1 MLTITS
7 AMSWRTCLAF
17 GVLTL
22 LFGCAQTS
30 VKVAA
35 VSSAED
41 FPSEELRSSF
51 GNITI
56 VPLYEPPNIEL
67 NATVYGKGKCAIRGA
82 GSAIDG
88 TLSGLSGDSLVDAV
102 LIALTPIFAA
112 VGAIAGAVEA
122 DSEEKVKSRIEV
134 IQSKT
139 TSSDIA
145 YRFQERASELA
156 RQYNGY
162 TLLADPTDQ
171 STDYQEIPFDLLREH
186 QIDTVV
192 QLGITNIATRTA
204 EAKYCDPKLVL
215 SIQTRLALFDAA
227 HERQIYST
235 SIHRKTEARKLEDW
249 AKKDA
254 RHWDAAL
261 HESIDEV
268 TMRLLD
274 DVFLHVAPPA
284 QILPVGTSLHAGT
297 NYKLFKE
304 RRPTLAWAWN
314 PEDKSSWTGATA
326 LSNSD
331 ITYDLRITKARTN
344 RVIYEKFG
352 LSQAQHKVEKKL
364 PKKFYWQIRANYS
377 WDGLHRRT
385 RWLGNFLAKTRP
397 KT

>member
-22 LFGCAQTS
+22 LLGCAQTS

-35 VSSAED
+35 VSSADD
-41 FPSEELRSSF
+41 FPNEELRSSF
-51 GNITI
+51 GNIAI
-56 VPLYEPPNIEL
+56 IPLYEPPNIAL
-67 NATVYGKGKCAIRGA
+67 NATVYKKGKCAIRGA
-82 GSAIDG
+82 GSGIEAA
-88 TLSGLSGDSLVDAV
+88 LSGGGDAAV
-102 LIALTPIFAA
+102 IGIVLAPIFAV

-122 DSEEKVKSRIEV
+122 DSEKKVISRIEV

-139 TSSDIA
+139 ASSDIA

-204 EAKYCDPKLVL
+204 EAKYCDPKLEL
-215 SIQTRLALFDAA
+215 RIQTSLALFDAA
-227 HERQIYST
+227 DERQIFST

-254 RHWDAAL
+254 RHWNVAL
-261 HESIDEV
+261 HKSIDKV
-268 TMRLLD
+268 TMGLLD
-274 DVFLHVAPPA
+274 DVFLYIAPPA
-284 QILPVGTSLHAGT
+284 QILPVRPPSHAET
-297 NYKLFKE
+297 IYE
-304 RRPTLAWAWN
+304 RRIGLRPALAWAWN
-314 PEDKSSWTGATA
+314 PKDKSSWTGATA
-326 LSNSD
+326 LSNAD
-331 ITYDLRITKARTN
+331 ITYDLRIINTRTN

-352 LSQAQHKVEKKL
+352 LSHAQHKVEKKL
-364 PKKFYWQIRANYS
+364 PKKFYWQVRANYS

-385 RWLGNFLAKTRP
+385 RWLGKFLAKTWP
-397 KT
+397 KS

>member
-7 AMSWRTCLAF
+7 AISWRTCLAF

-35 VSSAED
+35 VSSAEV

-51 GNITI
+51 GNIAV
-56 VPLYEPPNIEL
+56 VPLYEPPNVAL
-67 NATVYGKGKCAIRGA
+67 NENVYDMGGCAIEAA
-82 GSAIDG
+82 GSAADFM
-88 TLSGLSGDSLVDAV
+88 LSDCQGEGCLGALV
-102 LIALTPIFAA
+102 LTPIVAA
-112 VGAIAGAVEA
+112 VAAIFGAVEA
-122 DSEEKVKSRIEV
+122 DSEEKVKSRIEL

-139 TSSDIA
+139 ASSDIA

-156 RQYNGY
+156 RQYDGY
-162 TLLADPTDQ
+162 TLLADPVHQ
-171 STDYQEIPFDLLREH
+171 STDYQEIPFDLLREQ
-186 QIDTVV
+186 QIDIVL

-204 EAKYCDPKLVL
+204 EAKYCDPELAL
-215 SIQTRLALFDAA
+215 SIQTSLALFDAA
-227 HERQIYST
+227 DGAQIYST
-235 SIHRKTEARKLEDW
+235 SIHRNTEARELEDW
-249 AKKDA
+249 AKKNA

-268 TMRLLD
+268 TIRLLD
-274 DVFLHVAPPA
+274 DVFLHVAAPA
-284 QILPVGTSLHAGT
+284 QILPVRTSSHAGT
-297 NYKLFKE
+297 NYELLKE

-314 PEDKSSWTGATA
+314 PEDKSSWTGESV

-331 ITYDLRITKARTN
+331 ITYDLRITNARKN

-364 PKKFYWQIRANYS
+364 PKEFYWQVRANYS

>member
-1 MLTITS
+1 MLTIMS
-7 AMSWRTCLAF
+7 AMSWRTCLAC
-17 GVLTL
+17 GVLTF

-35 VSSAED
+35 VSSADD

-51 GNITI
+51 GNIAI
-56 VPLYEPPNIEL
+56 IPLYEPPYIAL
-67 NATVYGKGKCAIRGA
+67 NATVYKKGKCAIRGA
-82 GSAIDG
+82 GSAIDAA
-88 TLSGLSGDSLVDAV
+88 LSGGGGGEGAV
-102 LIALTPIFAA
+102 IGIVLAPIFAV

-122 DSEEKVKSRIEV
+122 DSEEKVISRIEL

-139 TSSDIA
+139 ASSDIA

-156 RQYNGY
+156 RQYDGY

-171 STDYQEIPFDLLREH
+171 STDYQEIPFDLLREQ

-204 EAKYCDPKLVL
+204 ETKYCDPKLAL
-215 SIQTRLALFDAA
+215 RIQTSLALFDAA
-227 HERQIYST
+227 DERQIYST
-235 SIHRKTEARKLEDW
+235 SIHRMTEARKLEDW

-261 HESIDEV
+261 HKSIDKV

-274 DVFLHVAPPA
+274 DVFLHAAPHA
-284 QILPVGTSLHAGT
+284 QILPVRTASHAGT
-297 NYKLFKE
+297 NYELLKE

-314 PEDKSSWTGATA
+314 PEDKSSWTGETA

-331 ITYDLRITKARTN
+331 ITYDLRITNARTN

-364 PKKFYWQIRANYS
+364 PKNFYWQVRANYS

-385 RWLGNFLAKTRP
+385 GWLGNFLAKTRP
-397 KT
+397 KS